1 MVFLDICCIP
11 QKDPAAKLYGISK
24 LAEYLRVS
32 DKLLILW
39 SPDYLDR
46 LWCVYELAVFLRTH
60 DEKDVVLVNLNHIK
74 LCVSSMLLQ
83 FFSILTLC
91 LQLYYKSTQNVYIG
105 YLMGMVTSLLI
116 GREAFA
122 CSKEWQK
129 FCSRVRRFNVREAE
143 CTSLADYDNLKQLIT
158 DMYGSEA
165 NFAAV
170 VKCLWLG
177 GGKAKSFP
185 TWLFSGASLR
195 IMCAPSIPLIVA
207 CAVDYIVCI
216 ATEESFPMVPTYSQ
230 SHASPVPA
238 TAIVATQEASAK
250 LSGVSFLELSES
262 PFTTD
267 NTDQEAAEV
276 AKTLEGLNLDEDED
290 GSRPPLLEPL
300 VAAVCDAAN
309 EALVTDQDLSDLEI
323 EARLGF
329 LAPHRDSYHRVLLPI
344 TSECILQE
352 PDHGKNWRYE
362 FQASVMREQFFA
374 IQKHL
379 EKLAAGTPGQ
389 VQGHVFRVRDV
400 RRQVTT
406 TDEFFESPKDGRI
419 RASYDSDSYSLGDRT
434 RPIEII
440 RKDRL
445 KTINVFSG
453 HYDPTYCDEEKYPLD
468 LRISVNRENKF
479 SSVPS
484 DVSKCTGKRNKTRHS
499 YIFKAWQV
507 DLTEVIAQ
515 GKQGEW
521 SSYEVE
527 VELKKDLIAEQLK
540 RQRLGKN
547 HAVYEIL
554 TDFIYCVRDLA
565 WMFGDAYTASGGQQ
579 QWNKSGQRK
588 RNRGDVSS
596 NDIDFT
602 MWLEPEEVQQRYL
615 KRVAPVFPII
625 GDYCFTIAEEIRSPK
640 AASAEEPPSSQPP
653 SDKEQPKTDEPPAT
667 VEKEENAPGESV
679 SPP

>member
-1 MVFLDICCIP
+1 MSTTVPHHHWQHPLETGPLTVCGTR
-11 QKDPAAKLYGISK
+11 PA
-24 LAEYLRVS
+24 
-32 DKLLILW
+32 
-39 SPDYLDR
+39 
-46 LWCVYELAVFLRTH
+46 
-60 DEKDVVLVNLNHIK
+60 
-74 LCVSSMLLQ
+74 
-83 FFSILTLC
+83 
-91 LQLYYKSTQNVYIG
+91 
-105 YLMGMVTSLLI
+105 
-116 GREAFA
+116 
-122 CSKEWQK
+122 
-129 FCSRVRRFNVREAE
+129 
-143 CTSLADYDNLKQLIT
+143 
-158 DMYGSEA
+158 
-165 NFAAV
+165 
-170 VKCLWLG
+170 
-177 GGKAKSFP
+177 
-185 TWLFSGASLR
+185 
-195 IMCAPSIPLIVA
+195 
-207 CAVDYIVCI
+207 
-216 ATEESFPMVPTYSQ
+216 
-230 SHASPVPA
+230 
-238 TAIVATQEASAK
+238 
-250 LSGVSFLELSES
+250 
-262 PFTTD
+262 
-267 NTDQEAAEV
+267 
-276 AKTLEGLNLDEDED
+276 
-290 GSRPPLLEPL
+290 LLEPL
-300 VAAVCDAAN
+300 VVAITNAVN
-309 EALVTDQDLSDLEI
+309 ETLVTEQDLADLEI

-379 EKLAAGTPGQ
+379 EKLVAGTPGQ
-389 VQGHVFRVRDV
+389 VQGHV
-400 RRQVTT
+400 TT
-406 TDEFFESPKDGRI
+406 TDEFFESPRDGRI

-479 SSVPS
+479 GSVPS
-484 DVSKCTGKRNKTRHS
+484 DVSKCIGKRNKTRHS

-565 WMFGDAYTASGGQQ
+565 WMFGDAYTASGGAGGQQ
-579 QWNKSGQRK
+579 QWNKNGQRK
-588 RNRGDVSS
+588 RVRGDLNS

-640 AASAEEPPSSQPP
+640 ATAPVVQEGNEEESQPSQGGAEQLEMEP
-653 SDKEQPKTDEPPAT
+653 DETAVTKEEVLGQAAVETLQEVEMVDADEQPLGMPDDAELEGAITMDGIEGEQAEGGEARDSSVLPPVAT
-667 VEKEENAPGESV
+667 AVEQQPELLYGDVKFSSPNDYDRAVQLPEECSV
-679 SPP
+679 

>member
-1 MVFLDICCIP
+1 MNLH
-11 QKDPAAKLYGISK
+11 LLL
-24 LAEYLRVS
+24 LA
-32 DKLLILW
+32 LILV
-39 SPDYLDR
+39 SQTSAKSSAPL
-46 LWCVYELAVFLRTH
+46 ESS
-60 DEKDVVLVNLNHIK
+60 NNHIK
-74 LCVSSMLLQ
+74 AH
-83 FFSILTLC
+83 
-91 LQLYYKSTQNVYIG
+91 N
-105 YLMGMVTSLLI
+105 
-116 GREAFA
+116 
-122 CSKEWQK
+122 
-129 FCSRVRRFNVREAE
+129 
-143 CTSLADYDNLKQLIT
+143 ADQDAT
-158 DMYGSEA
+158 DES
-165 NFAAV
+165 
-170 VKCLWLG
+170 VK
-177 GGKAKSFP
+177 
-185 TWLFSGASLR
+185 
-195 IMCAPSIPLIVA
+195 
-207 CAVDYIVCI
+207 
-216 ATEESFPMVPTYSQ
+216 
-230 SHASPVPA
+230 
-238 TAIVATQEASAK
+238 
-250 LSGVSFLELSES
+250 
-262 PFTTD
+262 
-267 NTDQEAAEV
+267 
-276 AKTLEGLNLDEDED
+276 GLNLNKEDDPDEAQE
-290 GSRPPLLEPL
+290 GSSGEFMLGTRPALLEPL
-300 VAAVCDAAN
+300 VVAITNAVN
-309 EALVTDQDLSDLEI
+309 ETLVTEQDLADLEI

-379 EKLAAGTPGQ
+379 EKLVAGTPGQ

-406 TDEFFESPKDGRI
+406 TDEFFESPRDGRI

-479 SSVPS
+479 GSVPA
-484 DVSKCTGKRNKTRHS
+484 DVSKCSGKRNKTRHS

-565 WMFGDAYTASGGQQ
+565 WMFGDAYTASSGAGGQQ
-579 QWNKSGQRK
+579 QWNKNGQRK
-588 RNRGDVSS
+588 RVRGDLNS

-602 MWLEPEEVQQRYL
+602 MWLEPQEVQQRYL

-640 AASAEEPPSSQPP
+640 PTAPVVQEGNEEESQPSQGGAKQLEIEP
-653 SDKEQPKTDEPPAT
+653 DETAVTKEEVLGQAAVETLQEVEMVDADEQPLSMPDDAELEGAITMDGIEGEQPEVLPPVATAVEQQPIGSPVAPAVEKGDSSPLLTGLVTTPSKEPTDAPTVATSTELKANGMQENDEEGSSSSSSSGSDSEGSESDSDSSSSGSDSGSSSGSSSESEDDDDADDGGANEDEP
-667 VEKEENAPGESV
+667 GI
-679 SPP
+679 